1 MSRHGTAH
9 FTFHNLQ
16 YNIMANPDP
25 QPLLFTPLTLGD
37 ITLRNRVVVSPMC
50 QYASEGGGPADY
62 HLVHL
67 GQFAMGGAG
76 LVFCEETAVEDRGR
90 KSYHCAGIYND
101 KHLTQYRR
109 INDFIRQHGAA
120 PAIQLGHGG
129 RKGSGSPPWDGYR
142 QLTPDDALRGEAPW
156 QTVSSSEVPSSAKD
170 PAPHSLT
177 VAEIKAVVAH
187 WREAALRAADAG
199 YDVVEIHAAHGYLIH
214 QFLSPLVNRRSDGYG
229 GDVQGR
235 MRFCMEIVEAV
246 RGAWPTGKPVF
257 LRLSAVD
264 GSGDAWTLQ
273 DTVQIARAAKA
284 RGIEVITPSSG
295 GIGGAGT
302 ATLVPRLPG
311 YHVPF
316 SKRVRTEV
324 EIKTIAVGLIT
335 EAHQA
340 EQILQDGAAD
350 LIALAREFLWNPHWT
365 VHAARELGV
374 ANYHDLLPR
383 TYAWWLKRRDEIRE
397 VTRGAKQIDSAP
409 SAK

>member
-1 MSRHGTAH
+1 MDK
-9 FTFHNLQ
+9 Q
-16 YNIMANPDP
+16 P
-25 QPLLFTPLTLGD
+25 PLLFTPLTLGG

-50 QYASEGGGPADY
+50 QYNSDRDGGPTDY

-101 KHLTQYRR
+101 RHLAQYRR
-109 INDFIRQHGAA
+109 INDFIRAHGAV

-129 RKGSGSPPWDGYR
+129 RKGSGRPPWDGYR
-142 QLTPDDALRGEAPW
+142 PLTAEDAARGEAPW
-156 QTVSSSEVPSSAKD
+156 TTISSSAEASSAS
-170 PAPHSLT
+170 APPPHELST
-177 VAEIKAVVAH
+177 TEISEVVAH

-199 YDVVEIHAAHGYLIH
+199 YGIVEIHGAHGYLIH
-214 QFLSPLVNRRSDGYG
+214 QFLSPLVNRRTDAYG
-229 GDVQGR
+229 GDLQGR
-235 MRFCMEIVEAV
+235 MRFCMEIIEAV
-246 RGAWPTGKPVF
+246 RSAWPRGKPVF

-264 GSGDAWTLQ
+264 GSGDAWTLE
-273 DTVQIARAAKA
+273 DTVAVARAAKE
-284 RGIEVITPSSG
+284 RGIDVVTPSSG

-302 ATLVPRLPG
+302 GTLVPRVPG

-316 SKRVRTEV
+316 STRVRKEV
-324 EIKTIAVGLIT
+324 DIKTIAVGLIT
-335 EAHQA
+335 EAKQA
-340 EQILQDGAAD
+340 EHILQNGDAD
-350 LIALAREFLWNPHWT
+350 LVAIAREFLWNPYWT

-397 VTRGAKQIDSAP
+397 VTRTATRVDSAP
-409 SAK
+409 DAK